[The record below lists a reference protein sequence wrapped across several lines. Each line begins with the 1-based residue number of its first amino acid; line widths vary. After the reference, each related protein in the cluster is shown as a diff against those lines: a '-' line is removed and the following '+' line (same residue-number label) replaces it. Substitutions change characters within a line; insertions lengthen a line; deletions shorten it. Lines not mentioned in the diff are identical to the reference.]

1 MHCQSSSS
9 VVRIAVE
16 DAVVAKRGRP
26 RVSDAQTAMRIPTDF
41 IRRADALRTRML
53 KQDPAALGFGRA
65 SRSQVFRIALD
76 LGLRQLEGRYRP
88 SR

>member
-1 MHCQSSSS
+1 
-9 VVRIAVE
+9 
-16 DAVVAKRGRP
+16 
-26 RVSDAQTAMRIPTDF
+26 MRISTDF
-41 IRRADALRTRML
+41 IRRADALGTRIQ

-76 LGLRQLEGRYRP
+76 LGLEQLEERYRP